1 MEAWIQK
8 ELETSHFGD
17 IRLSQR
23 FMHIV
28 DQLAQ
33 APHTSIPEAMGNVA
47 AVKATYRFW
56 DNDKVNEVKIL
67 NPHRA
72 STLRRIKAEKRVLVL
87 HDTSEENYTPHAQ
100 TQDLGYLDHPSQ
112 RGLKMHSSLAASV
125 QGVPLGILRQDFWRR
140 DPQELGKK
148 QQRHQRAVSQKES
161 RKWLDSFADTH
172 AVIEASTE
180 VIHIADR
187 EADLYELFTAPR
199 PAHVHFLIRASHN
212 RRLAQGDGKLFEILE
227 STKDLGPMKVEVSA
241 RKGQSTREAVV
252 HLRAAKVRL
261 LAPKNKPSAVSE
273 VSLWAIE
280 AYEPHP
286 PKGVKAL
293 RWVLLT
299 TLPLTSRQDVETYL
313 FYYSLRWLIE
323 RFFYT
328 LKQGCQV
335 EELQLQTAQRLKN
348 AINTYSIIAWNLM
361 FILYH
366 SRQAPHTSCES
377 LFPKEQWQI
386 LYWRIHQQTPPSEP
400 PTLQQVVRWIAQLG
414 GFLGRK
420 GDGQPGIKTLW
431 RGYRLFQELLTLS
444 PLVTF
449 QPPFVGKA

>member
-1 MEAWIQK
+1 MEAWVQH
-8 ELETSHFGD
+8 ELATSHFGD

-28 DQLAQ
+28 DQLSQ
-33 APHTSIPEAMGNVA
+33 APHTSIPEAMGNA
-47 AVKATYRFW
+47 AEVKATYRFW
-56 DNDKVNEVKIL
+56 DNDKVNEERIL

-72 STLRRIKAEKRVLVL
+72 RTLGRIKAERQALVL
-87 HDTSEENYTPHAQ
+87 HDTSEENYTAHAQ

-112 RGLKMHSSLAASV
+112 RGLKMHTSLAASV
-125 QGVPLGILRQDFWRR
+125 QGVPLGILRHDFWRR
-140 DPQELGKK
+140 DPRELGKASSRK
-148 QQRHQRAVSQKES
+148 KPLSQRES
-161 RKWLDSFADTH
+161 RKWLDSFAD
-172 AVIEASTE
+172 ANASIEAPTE
-180 VIHIADR
+180 IIHIADR
-187 EADLYELFTAPR
+187 EADLYDLFAAPR
-199 PAHVHFLIRASHN
+199 PAHVQFLIRASHN
-212 RRLAQGDGKLFEILE
+212 RRLSDGAGKLFEILA
-227 STKDLGPMKVEVSA
+227 STEDLGTLTVEVSA
-241 RKGQSTREAVV
+241 RKGQSTREALVR
-252 HLRAAKVRL
+252 LRCAKVRL
-261 LAPKNKPSAVSE
+261 AAPQNKPTAVSE
-273 VSLWAIE
+273 VPLSAIE

-299 TLPLTSRQDVETYL
+299 TLPITGPQQVETYL

-348 AINTYSIIAWNLM
+348 AITTYSLIAWNLM

-366 SRQAPHTSCES
+366 SRQAPHTPCEA

-386 LYWRIHQQTPPSEP
+386 LYWRIHRQTPPSEP
-400 PTLQQVVRWIAQLG
+400 PTLQQVIRWIAQLG

-420 GDGQPGIKTLW
+420 GDGQPGIKTFW

-449 QPPFVGKA
+449 QLPFVGKA